1 MNIMEQIKKFLGKSA
16 IVMLFLLGSCAAEP
30 EVSKGVGE
38 YLLYSEKRL
47 AAKDFEIILKVEHI
61 EGERYAFKEYY
72 GEKLI
77 YDNIFIIKGI
87 IVYDLGETG
96 KMGEFTS
103 DFKTY
108 KKGIKNYNREL

>member
-1 MNIMEQIKKFLGKSA
+1 MEQIKKILGRSA
-16 IVMLFLLGSCAAEP
+16 IVMLFLLGSCTGEP
-30 EVSKGVGE
+30 QVSKGVGE
-38 YLLYSEKRL
+38 FLLYSEKRL
-47 AAKDFEIILKVEHI
+47 EAKDFEVIMKVEHI

-77 YDNIFIIKGI
+77 YDNIFIIRGI
-87 IVYDLGETG
+87 IVYDLGETR

-108 KKGIKNYNREL
+108 KKGREDYNRQL